1 MGEPIF
7 STKAHVFQI
16 DPDTKKKWVPSST
29 QAVSVAFYHDSN
41 RQIYRII
48 SIEGTKILINST
60 IVPGMNFTK
69 TSQKFGQ
76 WSDLTAKTVYGL
88 GFSNEQDLAKFIET
102 FDEMK
107 EAASQTILEH
117 KETNGMTESLNISAR
132 LTPRDSGLLS
142 TKPSTTQD
150 DPERKVTP
158 SSSPS
163 LSVSGS
169 QSIEQLRYENDRLM
183 VALTQSRANAKK
195 WEVELQT
202 LRNNNLR
209 LNAAL
214 MESTTNVEQWK
225 QQLTNLKEENLLL
238 KKKLIDTD
246 QDSGSSDLLH
256 SQLADAKQKLQM
268 FERLVDDRNKELNIY
283 QSRIDDLSRAEIQK
297 QMLEK
302 KVQAVEEENVR
313 MKKDILDLN
322 LELEK
327 AKSVVHGKQDLHSLQ
342 QQLSTKIDELYVLN
356 DRLADMLQS

>member
-16 DPDTKKKWVPSST
+16 DPDTKKKWVPAST

-48 SIEGTKILINST
+48 SIEGSKILINST
-60 IVPGMNFTK
+60 IIPSMTFTK

-76 WSDLTAKTVYGL
+76 WSDVRANTVYGL
-88 GFSNEQDLAKFIET
+88 GFSNEQELAKFIET
-102 FDEMK
+102 FSEMK
-107 EAASQTILEH
+107 EAASQTTLED
-117 KETNGMTESLNISAR
+117 KEINGLSDSLNISAR
-132 LTPRDSGLLS
+132 LTPRDSGLL
-142 TKPSTTQD
+142 TAKPSTQD

-158 SSSPS
+158 SSSPN
-163 LSVSGS
+163 LSISGS

-225 QQLTNLKEENLLL
+225 QQLTNLKEENAML
-238 KKKLIDTD
+238 KKKLIDTE
-246 QDSGSSDLLH
+246 QTSGSSDVLQ
-256 SQLADAKQKLQM
+256 SQLSEAKLTLQM
-268 FERLVDDRNKELNIY
+268 AERLVDDRNKELKAY
-283 QSRIDDLSRAEIQK
+283 QSRIEDLSRVEIQK
-297 QMLEK
+297 QILEK
-302 KVQAVEEENVR
+302 KVQTAEEENVR
-313 MKKDILDLN
+313 MKKDIIDLN

-327 AKSVVHGKQDLHSLQ
+327 VKSGGHSNRELHGLQ
-342 QQLSTKIDELYVLN
+342 QQLSIKINELYVLN
-356 DRLADMLQS
+356 DRLADMLLQS